1 MGDNNSS
8 PPPPRP
14 RSCVLIYSI
23 EIRSD
28 LSGDHP
34 ETINNPRSEP
44 QVCSAPPTPS
54 QDSILVQHIK
64 FWHKLLQII

>member
-8 PPPPRP
+8 APPPPRP

-28 LSGDHP
+28 LSVDHS
-34 ETINNPRSEP
+34 ETINNPRGEP
-44 QVCSAPPTPS
+44 QVCSDP
-54 QDSILVQHIK
+54 QHHLRTLSWCNTSSFGTNCCK
-64 FWHKLLQII
+64 